1 MEVRAE
7 FAKFYDVPVDALVV
21 TVYQGEKADEGALK
35 ELDERTGG
43 IVSEML
49 GTDEMRGKQGDMVY
63 VHRPG
68 KLRAERLLLV
78 GAGKREEF
86 SLDTIRKVAGS
97 AARFLRGKGARSM
110 AVVRRSQLDIGA
122 SAQAAVEGVL
132 LGLFEPDMYKTEN
145 KEERRIDELVLVAAS
160 PGSEDA
166 LARGVECGRII
177 GEAVNLARELSNEPS
192 STLTP
197 SELAERAKETAGKFG
212 LDIDVLD
219 EARMKELGMG
229 ALLGVARGSDEPA
242 KLIVLRYTP
251 GEGGSTDDSEVIAI
265 VGKGITFDSGGI
277 SIKPAEGMEK
287 MKYDMS
293 GAAATLAAMRA
304 IAQLKPRANVIGLMP
319 TTENMPSGRA
329 YKPGDVLRAMSGKT
343 IEVINTDAEGR
354 LILADAI
361 SYARKLGA
369 TRIIDLATLTGA
381 VSIALGTINVAILG
395 NDQAFVD
402 EVREAAREVG
412 ERFWQLPMDDDYR
425 EMIKSDI
432 ADIKNSAGRYAGTI
446 TAAYFLREFAEDTPW
461 VHLDIA
467 GTAWENERKPY
478 MAKGPTGVAIRTL
491 INYVCNHASSKAKQ

>member
-7 FAKFYDVPVDALVV
+7 FAKFYDVEAEALVV
-21 TVYQGEKADEGALK
+21 TIYEGEKANEGALK

-43 IVSEML
+43 IVGEML

-68 KLRAERLLLV
+68 NLRAQRLLLV
-78 GAGKREEF
+78 GAGKREDF
-86 SLDTIRKVAGS
+86 SLDTVRKVTGT

-110 AVVRRSQLDIGA
+110 AVLRRSQLDISK

-145 KEERRIDELVLVAAS
+145 KEERRIEVLILLAAA

-166 LARGVECGRII
+166 LAEGVERGRII

-197 SELAERAKETAGKFG
+197 SELAERAKETASKFG
-212 LDIDVLD
+212 LDVDVLD

-242 KLIVLRYTP
+242 KLVVLRYTAD
-251 GEGGSTDDSEVIAI
+251 EADSDVIAI

-304 IAQLKPRANVIGLMP
+304 IAQLKPRVNVIGVMP

-361 SYARKLGA
+361 TYARRLGA
-369 TRIIDLATLTGA
+369 TKIIDLATLTGA
-381 VSIALGTINVAILG
+381 VSIALGPINVAILG
-395 NDQAFVD
+395 NDQLFVD
-402 EVREAAREVG
+402 EMREAAREVG
-412 ERFWQLPMDDDYR
+412 ERFWQLPMDKDYR

-432 ADIKNSAGRYAGTI
+432 ADIKNSAGRNAGTI
-446 TAAYFLREFAEDTPW
+446 TAAYFLHEFAEETPW

-467 GTAWENERKPY
+467 GTAWENDRKPY
-478 MAKGPTGVAIRTL
+478 MSKGPTGVAIRTL
-491 INYVCNHASSKAKQ
+491 INYVCNHVAK

>member
-1 MEVRAE
+1 MEVKAE
-7 FAKFYDVPVDALVV
+7 FEKFYDVETDALVI
-21 TVYQGEKADEGALK
+21 TIYEGERADEGALK
-35 ELDERTGG
+35 DLDERTGG
-43 IVSEML
+43 MISEML

-63 VHRPG
+63 IYRPG
-68 KLRAERLLLV
+68 NIRARRLLLV

-86 SLDTIRKVAGS
+86 SFDTVRRMAGS
-97 AARFLRGKGARSM
+97 AARFLRSKGARSM
-110 AVVRRSQLDIGA
+110 AILRRSQLDLGN
-122 SAQAAVEGVL
+122 SAQAATEGAL
-132 LGLFEPDMYKTEN
+132 IGLFEPDMYKTEN
-145 KEERRIDELVLVAAS
+145 KEERRIDELVLLSAAS
-160 PGSEDA
+160 GSEDE
-166 LARGVECGRII
+166 LERGVERGRII
-177 GEAVNLARELSNEPS
+177 AEAVNMARELSNEPS
-192 STLTP
+192 NTLTP
-197 SELAERAKETAGKFG
+197 SELAERAKETATRFG

-242 KLIVLRYTP
+242 KLIVLRYLP
-251 GEGGSTDDSEVIAI
+251 DEAEPMGNDADVVAI

-304 IAQLKPRANVIGLMP
+304 IAQLKPRVNVIGLMP

-361 SYARKLGA
+361 TYARKIGA
-369 TRIIDLATLTGA
+369 TQIIDLATLTGA
-381 VSIALGTINVAILG
+381 VSIALGPVNVAVMG

-402 EVREAAREVG
+402 EVRAAAREVG

-425 EMIKSDI
+425 DLIKSDI

-446 TAAYFLREFAEDTPW
+446 TASWFLREFAEDTPW

-467 GTAWENERKPY
+467 GTAWENERKAY

-491 INYVCNHASSKAKQ
+491 INYVCNHAAKK

>member
-1 MEVRAE
+1 MEVRADSG
-7 FAKFYDVPVDALVV
+7 KFYEVEADALVV
-21 TVYQGEKADEGALK
+21 TVYEGEKADEGALK
-35 ELDERTGG
+35 EIDERAGG
-43 IVSEML
+43 TVGELL

-63 VHRPG
+63 IHNPG
-68 KLRAERLLLV
+68 QIRARRLLLV
-78 GAGKREEF
+78 GAGKREDF
-86 SLDTIRKVAGS
+86 SFDTVRKVSGT

-110 AVVRRSQLDIGA
+110 AILRRSQLDIERA
-122 SAQAAVEGVL
+122 AQAAVEGAL
-132 LGLFEPDMYKTEN
+132 IGLFEPDMYKTEH
-145 KEERRIDELVLVAAS
+145 KEERRIDELVLVAAT
-160 PGSEDA
+160 PGAGSGLE
-166 LARGVECGRII
+166 RGVECGRII

-197 SELAERAKETAGKFG
+197 TELAERARETATRFG

-242 KLIVLRYTP
+242 KLIVLRYMPEEAEPMGNDAET
-251 GEGGSTDDSEVIAI
+251 VAI

-304 IAQLKPRANVIGLMP
+304 IAQLKPRVNVIGVMP
-319 TTENMPSGRA
+319 STENMPSGRA
-329 YKPGDVLRAMSGKT
+329 YKPGDILRAMSGKT

-361 SYARKLGA
+361 AYARKLGA
-369 TRIIDLATLTGA
+369 TKIVDLATLTGA
-381 VSIALGTINVAILG
+381 VSIALGPINVAIMG
-395 NDQAFVD
+395 NDQSFID
-402 EVREAAREVG
+402 ELRQAGREVG
-412 ERFWQLPMDDDYR
+412 ERFWQLPMDEEYR

-446 TAAYFLREFAEDTPW
+446 TAGYFLREFAEETPW

-478 MAKGPTGVAIRTL
+478 MSKGPTGIAIRTL
-491 INYVCNHASSKAKQ
+491 INYVCNHAASKG

>member
-1 MEVRAE
+1 MEVRAD
-7 FAKFYDVPVDALVV
+7 AGKFYEVEADALVV
-21 TVYQGEKADEGALK
+21 TIYEGEVADEGALK
-35 ELDERTGG
+35 ELDERAGG
-43 IVSEML
+43 AVSELL

-63 VHRPG
+63 IHNPG
-68 KLRAERLLLV
+68 QIRARRLLLV

-86 SLDTIRKVAGS
+86 SFDTIRKVSGT

-110 AVVRRSQLDIGA
+110 AILRRSQLDLERA
-122 SAQAAVEGVL
+122 AQAAVEGAL
-132 LGLFEPDMYKTEN
+132 IGLFEPDMYKTEH
-145 KEERRIDELVLVAAS
+145 KEERRIDELVLVAAA
-160 PGSEDA
+160 PGSDKGLE
-166 LARGVECGRII
+166 RGVECGRII

-197 SELAERAKETAGKFG
+197 SEMAERARETATRFG

-242 KLIVLRYTP
+242 KLIVLRYLPEEAEPMGNDAET
-251 GEGGSTDDSEVIAI
+251 IAI

-304 IAQLKPRANVIGLMP
+304 IAQLKPRVNVIGVMP
-319 TTENMPSGRA
+319 STENMPSGRA

-361 SYARKLGA
+361 AYARKLGA
-369 TRIIDLATLTGA
+369 TKIIDLATLTGA
-381 VSIALGTINVAILG
+381 VSIALGPINVAIMG
-395 NDQAFVD
+395 NDQEFID
-402 EVREAAREVG
+402 ELRQAGREVG
-412 ERFWQLPMDDDYR
+412 ERFWQLPMDEEYR

-446 TAAYFLREFAEDTPW
+446 TAGYFLREFAEETPW
-461 VHLDIA
+461 IHLDIA

-478 MAKGPTGVAIRTL
+478 MSKGPTGIAIRTL
-491 INYVCNHASSKAKQ
+491 INYVCNHAASKG

>member
-7 FAKFYDVPVDALVV
+7 FAKFYDVEAGALVV
-21 TVYQGEKADEGALK
+21 TIYEGEKADEGALK

-49 GTDEMRGKQGDMVY
+49 GTDEMRGKQNDTVY
-63 VHRPG
+63 IYKPRNI
-68 KLRAERLLLV
+68 RAERLLLV

-110 AVVRRSQLDIGA
+110 AILRRSQLEIGN

-132 LGLFEPDMYKTEN
+132 MGLFEPDMYKTEN
-145 KEERRIDELVLVAAS
+145 KEERRIDELILLAAN

-166 LARGVECGRII
+166 LAQGVERGRII
-177 GEAVNLARELSNEPS
+177 GEAVNFARELSNEPS

-197 SELAERAKETAGKFG
+197 TELAERAKETATRFG

-219 EARMKELGMG
+219 ETRMKELGMG

-242 KLIVLRYTP
+242 KMIVLRHT
-251 GEGGSTDDSEVIAI
+251 GNETDSSVIAI

-304 IAQLKPRANVIGLMP
+304 IAQLKPRVNVIGVMP

-369 TRIIDLATLTGA
+369 TKIIDLATLTGA

-395 NDQAFVD
+395 NDQLFVD
-402 EVREAAREVG
+402 EVRGAAREVG
-412 ERFWQLPMDDDYR
+412 ERFWQLPMDKDYR

-432 ADIKNSAGRYAGTI
+432 ADIKNSSGRNAGTI

-467 GTAWENERKPY
+467 GTAWENEKKPY
-478 MAKGPTGVAIRTL
+478 MSKGPTGVAIRTL
-491 INYVCNHASSKAKQ
+491 INYVCNHAAK

>member
-7 FAKFYDVPVDALVV
+7 FAKFYDVEADALVV
-21 TVYQGEKADEGALK
+21 TIYEGEKADEGALK
-35 ELDERTGG
+35 ELDERTDG
-43 IVSEML
+43 IVNQIL

-68 KLRAERLLLV
+68 KLRAGRLLLI
-78 GAGKREEF
+78 GAGKREDF
-86 SLDTIRKVAGS
+86 SVNTIRKVTGS

-110 AVVRRSQLDIGA
+110 AVLRRSQLDIGN

-145 KEERRIDELVLVAAS
+145 KEERRIDELVLVAAMA
-160 PGSEDA
+160 GSEEA
-166 LARGVECGRII
+166 LASGVERGRII

-197 SELAERAKETAGKFG
+197 SELAERAKETASKFG

-251 GEGGSTDDSEVIAI
+251 GESEPAGDEADLIAI

-304 IAQLKPRANVIGLMP
+304 IAQLKPRVNVIGLMP

-369 TRIIDLATLTGA
+369 TKIIDLATLTGA

-395 NDQAFVD
+395 NNQLLVD
-402 EVREAAREVG
+402 EVRAAAREVG

-432 ADIKNSAGRYAGTI
+432 ADIKNSAGRNAGTI
-446 TAAYFLREFAEDTPW
+446 TAAYFLHEFAEDTPW

-467 GTAWENERKPY
+467 GTAWENDRKPY

-491 INYVCNHASSKAKQ
+491 INYVCNHAARKG

>member
-1 MEVRAE
+1 MEVKAE
-7 FAKFYDVPVDALVV
+7 FEKFYDIETDALVI
-21 TVYQGEKADEGALK
+21 TIYEGEKADDGALK

-43 IVSEML
+43 MVAEML
-49 GTDEMRGKQGDMVY
+49 GTDEMRGKPGDMVY
-63 VHRPG
+63 IYRPG
-68 KLRAERLLLV
+68 NIRARRLLLV

-86 SLDTIRKVAGS
+86 SFDTVRRMAGS
-97 AARFLRGKGARSM
+97 AARFLRSKGARSM
-110 AVVRRSQLDIGA
+110 AILRRSQLDLGK
-122 SAQAAVEGVL
+122 SAQAATEGAL
-132 LGLFEPDMYKTEN
+132 IGLFEPDMYKTEH
-145 KEERRIDELVLVAAS
+145 KEERRIDELVLLSAAS
-160 PGSEDA
+160 GSEDE
-166 LARGVECGRII
+166 LSRGVERGRII
-177 GEAVNLARELSNEPS
+177 AEAVNLARELSNEPS
-192 STLTP
+192 NTLTP
-197 SELAERAKETAGKFG
+197 SELAERAKETANRFG

-242 KLIVLRYTP
+242 KLIVLRYIP
-251 GEGGSTDDSEVIAI
+251 DGAEPMGNDADVIAI

-304 IAQLKPRANVIGLMP
+304 IAQLKPRVNVIGVMP

-361 SYARKLGA
+361 TYARKIGA
-369 TRIIDLATLTGA
+369 TQIIDLATLTGA
-381 VSIALGTINVAILG
+381 VSIALGPVNVAIMG
-395 NDQAFVD
+395 NDQSLVD
-402 EVREAAREVG
+402 EVRGAAREVG

-425 EMIKSDI
+425 DLIKSDI

-446 TAAYFLREFAEDTPW
+446 TASWFLREFAEDTPW

-467 GTAWENERKPY
+467 GTAWENERKAH

-491 INYVCNHASSKAKQ
+491 INYVCNHAAKK

>member
-7 FAKFYDVPVDALVV
+7 FGKFYDVEADALVV
-21 TVYQGEKADEGALK
+21 TIYEGEKTNDGALK

-43 IVSEML
+43 IVGEML
-49 GTDEMRGKQGDMVY
+49 GTDEMHGKQGDMVY
-63 VHRPG
+63 IHRPG
-68 KLRAERLLLV
+68 NLRAGRLLLV
-78 GAGKREEF
+78 GAGKREDF
-86 SLDTIRKVAGS
+86 SLDTIRKVTGS

-110 AVVRRSQLDIGA
+110 AALRRSQLDIGK

-145 KEERRIDELVLVAAS
+145 KEERRIDELVLVAAAA
-160 PGSEDA
+160 GSESE
-166 LARGVECGRII
+166 LASGVERGRII

-212 LDIDVLD
+212 LDIEVLD
-219 EARMKELGMG
+219 EGRMKELGMG

-242 KLIVLRYTP
+242 KLIVLRYTAD
-251 GEGGSTDDSEVIAI
+251 EADLDVVAI

-304 IAQLKPRANVIGLMP
+304 IAQLKPKVNVIGVMP

-369 TRIIDLATLTGA
+369 TKLIDLATLTGA

-395 NDQAFVD
+395 NNQAFTD
-402 EVREAAREVG
+402 EVRDAAREVG
-412 ERFWQLPMDDDYR
+412 ERFWELPMDDDYR

-432 ADIKNSAGRYAGTI
+432 ADIKNSAGRNAGTI

-478 MAKGPTGVAIRTL
+478 AAKGPTGVAIRTL
-491 INYVCNHASSKAKQ
+491 INYVCHHAAKG

>member
-1 MEVRAE
+1 
-7 FAKFYDVPVDALVV
+7 
-21 TVYQGEKADEGALK
+21 
-35 ELDERTGG
+35 
-43 IVSEML
+43 
-49 GTDEMRGKQGDMVY
+49 
-63 VHRPG
+63 
-68 KLRAERLLLV
+68 
-78 GAGKREEF
+78 
-86 SLDTIRKVAGS
+86 
-97 AARFLRGKGARSM
+97 M
-110 AVVRRSQLDIGA
+110 AILRRSQLDLERA
-122 SAQAAVEGVL
+122 AQAAVEGAL
-132 LGLFEPDMYKTEN
+132 IGLFEPDMYKTEH
-145 KEERRIDELVLVAAS
+145 KEERRIDELVLVAAA
-160 PGSEDA
+160 PGSDKGLE
-166 LARGVECGRII
+166 RGVECGRII

-197 SELAERAKETAGKFG
+197 SEMAERARETATRFG

-242 KLIVLRYTP
+242 KLIVLRYLPEEAEPMGNDAET
-251 GEGGSTDDSEVIAI
+251 IAI

-304 IAQLKPRANVIGLMP
+304 IAQLKPRVNVIGVMP
-319 TTENMPSGRA
+319 STENMPSGRA

-361 SYARKLGA
+361 AYARKLGA
-369 TRIIDLATLTGA
+369 TKIIDLATLTGA
-381 VSIALGTINVAILG
+381 VSIALGPINVAIMG
-395 NDQAFVD
+395 NDQEFID
-402 EVREAAREVG
+402 EVRQAGREVG
-412 ERFWQLPMDDDYR
+412 ERFWQLPMDEEYR

-446 TAAYFLREFAEDTPW
+446 TAGYFLREFAEETPW

-478 MAKGPTGVAIRTL
+478 MSKGPTGIAIRTL
-491 INYVCNHASSKAKQ
+491 INHWLPRSRRSVLRPAATSASLASGAANAARREL

>member
-7 FAKFYDVPVDALVV
+7 FAKFYDVEADALVV
-21 TVYQGEKADEGALK
+21 TIYEGEKADDGALK

-49 GTDEMRGKQGDMVY
+49 GTDEMRGKQNDTVY
-63 VHRPG
+63 IYRPG
-68 KLRAERLLLV
+68 KIRAERLLLV
-78 GAGKREEF
+78 GAGKREDF
-86 SLDTIRKVAGS
+86 SLDTIRKVTGS

-110 AVVRRSQLDIGA
+110 AILRRSQLEIGN

-145 KEERRIDELVLVAAS
+145 KEERRIDELILLAAAA
-160 PGSEDA
+160 GSEDA
-166 LARGVECGRII
+166 LAQGVERGRII
-177 GEAVNLARELSNEPS
+177 GEAVNFARELSNEPS

-197 SELAERAKETAGKFG
+197 TELAERAKETATRFG

-242 KLIVLRYTP
+242 KMIVLRYM
-251 GEGGSTDDSEVIAI
+251 GNEDDSNIIAI

-304 IAQLKPRANVIGLMP
+304 IAQLKPRANVIGVMP

-361 SYARKLGA
+361 SYARKMGA
-369 TRIIDLATLTGA
+369 TKIIDLATLTGA

-395 NDQAFVD
+395 NDQLFVD
-402 EVREAAREVG
+402 EIRGAAREVG
-412 ERFWQLPMDDDYR
+412 ERFWQLPMDKDYR

-432 ADIKNSAGRYAGTI
+432 ADIKNSSGRNAGTI

-467 GTAWENERKPY
+467 GTAWENDRKPY
-478 MAKGPTGVAIRTL
+478 MSKGPTGVAIRTL
-491 INYVCNHASSKAKQ
+491 INYVCNHVAIR

>member
-7 FAKFYDVPVDALVV
+7 FGKFYDVEADALVV
-21 TVYQGEKADEGALK
+21 TIYEGEKADEGALR

-43 IVSEML
+43 IVTEML
-49 GTDEMRGKQGDMVY
+49 GSDEMRGKQGDMVY
-63 VHRPG
+63 IYRPG
-68 KLRAERLLLV
+68 NLRAHRLLLV

-86 SLDTIRKVAGS
+86 SLDTVRKVSGS

-110 AVVRRSQLDIGA
+110 AVLRRSQLDIGK
-122 SAQAAVEGVL
+122 SAQAAVEGAL

-145 KEERRIDELVLVAAS
+145 KEERRIDELILLAAA
-160 PGSEDA
+160 PGFESA
-166 LARGVECGRII
+166 LAEGVERGRII
-177 GEAVNLARELSNEPS
+177 GEAVNFARDLSNEPS
-192 STLTP
+192 SALTP
-197 SELAERAKETAGKFG
+197 TELAERARETADRFG
-212 LDIDVLD
+212 LEIDVLD

-242 KLIVLRYTP
+242 KLIVLRYP
-251 GEGGSTDDSEVIAI
+251 PDDAEPIPDDDGVIAI

-277 SIKPAEGMEK
+277 SIKPADGMEK

-304 IAQLKPRANVIGLMP
+304 IAQLKPRVNVIGLMP
-319 TTENMPSGRA
+319 ASENMPSGRA
-329 YKPGDVLRAMSGKT
+329 YKPGDILRAMSGKT

-369 TRIIDLATLTGA
+369 TKIIDLATLTGA
-381 VSIALGTINVAILG
+381 VSIALGPINVAILG
-395 NDQAFVD
+395 NNQPFLD
-402 EVREAAREVG
+402 EVRGAAREVG
-412 ERFWQLPMDDDYR
+412 ERFWQLPLDQEYR

-432 ADIKNSAGRYAGTI
+432 ADIKNSAGRNAGTI

-491 INYVCNHASSKAKQ
+491 VNYVCNHAAKG